1 VRDGLDILVVNWLD
15 RENPQSGGAET
26 HLHEIFGR
34 MVSRGH
40 RVTLLSSG
48 WEGCESRA
56 TLDGIAVHRVGRRYT
71 FSLAAP
77 RYFRKVLKTH
87 PFDVIVEDL
96 NKVPVFTPYWT
107 RTPSVLLVHHLFGTT
122 AFREAGP
129 LLAAGT
135 WLLERPIPWVFRK
148 RPTIAISESTRDDLV
163 ARGMSPEAIEV
174 IPNGIDTELYT
185 PAPDGRRYDRPT
197 VLYLGRVKK
206 YKRIDLILA
215 AVAVLAK
222 EGLDLRL
229 VVGGKG
235 SHLTNLRSLA
245 TRLGIQDRVE
255 FPGFVDTAR
264 KIDLFRRSWVHVLAS
279 PKEGWGIAN
288 LEAAACGTPTV
299 ASDAPGLRESVVD
312 GETGFLVPHGDVG
325 ALTRRI
331 GLLCKDRR
339 LRDQLGQ
346 RGRRFAESYSWDA
359 SAEAMEA
366 ALCRVVA
373 SRRPD

>member
-1 VRDGLDILVVNWLD
+1 MRDGLDILVVNWLD
-15 RENPQSGGAET
+15 RENPQAGGAET

-34 MVSRGH
+34 LVARGH

-48 WEGCESRA
+48 WEGCEPHA

-77 RYFRKVLKTH
+77 RYFHKVLKAH
-87 PFDVIVEDL
+87 AFDVIVEDL

-107 RTPSVLLVHHLFGTT
+107 RTPTVLLVHHLFGTT

-148 RPTIAISESTRDDLV
+148 QPTIAISESTRDDLV
-163 ARGMSPEAIEV
+163 ARGMRAEAIEV
-174 IPNGIDTELYT
+174 IPNGIDTGLYT
-185 PAPDGRRYDRPT
+185 PAPDGRRYDCPT

-235 SHLTNLRSLA
+235 SHLPSLRSLA
-245 TRLGIQDRVE
+245 ARLGIQDRVD

-264 KIDLFRRSWVHVLAS
+264 KLDLFQRSWVHVLAS

-312 GETGFLVPHGDVG
+312 GETGFLVPHGDVA

-331 GLLCKDRR
+331 GLLCKDST
-339 LRDQLGQ
+339 LRDRLGQ
-346 RGRRFAESYSWDA
+346 QGRNFAESYSWDA

>member
-1 VRDGLDILVVNWLD
+1 MRDGLDILVVNWLD